1 MPPKKKSHGNKD
13 DSWLIFPKIHS
24 ENHSQEIEDALIEK
38 AHELLGEGD
47 KFKFFFLTGN
57 YLGAFGYAYSTIRFW
72 PGAIKPESSKSR
84 RSILDA
90 TFACLS
96 VYLAGLVSY
105 TAEYAYAYDEI
116 KEILEAK
123 GRPDLVEIVEEKL
136 PFVSMPPK
144 QMLREGQTPISPY
157 YLIKNDDE
165 IILAEL
171 YPSVQLTEIAE
182 KQLRSRYFCFFQF
195 QGYSCFGF
203 FDNIPAK
210 ARFGFNT
217 TPKEFKAMP
226 TEENILKFINEEVE
240 TLKDLFVIFINI
252 YNNSYLVQYEIENYE
267 TLLNKVIQFDIENEI
282 N

>member
-1 MPPKKKSHGNKD
+1 MINKAQE
-13 DSWLIFPKIHS
+13 LID
-24 ENHSQEIEDALIEK
+24 E
-38 AHELLGEGD
+38 GE

-57 YLGAFGYAYSTIRFW
+57 YLGTFGYAYSTVRYW

-105 TAEYAYAYDEI
+105 TTEYMFAYDEI
-116 KEILEAK
+116 KEILEAS
-123 GRPDLVEIVEEKL
+123 GRPDLIEIVDEKL

-144 QMLREGQTPISPY
+144 QMLKEGQTPISPY
-157 YLIKNDDE
+157 YLIKSDQE
-165 IILAEL
+165 ITLGEI

-182 KQLRSRYFCFFQF
+182 KNIRSRYFCFFQY

-203 FDNIPAK
+203 FDTLPEK

-217 TPKEFKAMP
+217 PPKVFEKDP
-226 TEENILKFINEEVE
+226 TEENIIDFINNDVE
-240 TLKDLFVIFINI
+240 TLKDLFVIFISI
-252 YNNSYLVQYEIENYE
+252 YNNSYLTQYEIENYE
-267 TLLNKVIQFDIENEI
+267 TLLNKILQFNMESENY
-282 N
+282 